1 MIPEW
6 RHPSINRVKTCT
18 FSVWRHSFFI
28 VGFVNHWQSDF
39 GSRWYEQL
47 LSQLKQNRS
56 RPEYYLQYFCC
67 WNSERARSTTWL
79 LMTSLRRQVGSNI
92 GKVIVSREDWLQ
104 PPMPFPSVFANFR
117 KNIIYFSVFK
127 NWFSKTEVTLL
138 SAVWN
143 DARQNGILSERLF
156 LLQYVDISSI
166 EKSIIASFTNRF
178 WHKVT
183 IHDNQNLPLDIISTA
198 ILTLLMVSR
207 HRWYIFVLPMFSCT
221 TSLWFWNVCD
231 YLIISM
237 THCAGSCYHS
247 LWETGIRLSCMVN
260 TIATD
265 TMATLTTQGAR
276 ASAASC
282 CKLLPATQRTHGA

>member
-1 MIPEW
+1 M
-6 RHPSINRVKTCT
+6 
-18 FSVWRHSFFI
+18 
-28 VGFVNHWQSDF
+28 
-39 GSRWYEQL
+39 
-47 LSQLKQNRS
+47 
-56 RPEYYLQYFCC
+56 
-67 WNSERARSTTWL
+67 
-79 LMTSLRRQVGSNI
+79 
-92 GKVIVSREDWLQ
+92 
-104 PPMPFPSVFANFR
+104 
-117 KNIIYFSVFK
+117 
-127 NWFSKTEVTLL
+127 
-138 SAVWN
+138 WN
-143 DARQNGILSERLF
+143 DARQNGILSKRLF

-166 EKSIIASFTNRF
+166 EKFIIASFTNRF

-221 TSLWFWNVCD
+221 TSLWFGNVCD

-237 THCAGSCYHS
+237 THCDGAGSCYHS
-247 LWETGIRLSCMVN
+247 LWETGIRLSCMVK

-282 CKLLPATQRTHGA
+282 CK